1 MVETRFFVSFGRA
14 ENINNLPSADASYLS
29 EYEGITVCVIIKRS
43 NMAWVSQ
50 RILEWVAF
58 WSRNNKARPDV
69 TDVYVLVADASKSQ
83 STVISMELHTHCA
96 RKTQKKHIYNTQKR
110 ICLAPV
116 KSIQKSS
123 GFLELAPRRL
133 SNQSRCC
140 VGQRIDSTRRQQKE
154 ISPVSKNTATR
165 PVKKYMETII
175 SYIEK
180 K

>member
-1 MVETRFFVSFGRA
+1 MVETGFFVSFGRA

-96 RKTQKKHIYNTQKR
+96 M
-110 ICLAPV
+110 
-116 KSIQKSS
+116 
-123 GFLELAPRRL
+123 
-133 SNQSRCC
+133 QS
-140 VGQRIDSTRRQQKE
+140 
-154 ISPVSKNTATR
+154 
-165 PVKKYMETII
+165 
-175 SYIEK
+175 
-180 K
+180 